1 MINYDFY
8 HGETIQEV
16 KKINCFFNDNGCYYW
31 GWLYDQNNNI
41 IGDYNTTDSV
51 ELEKTFPGIF
61 GN

>member
-8 HGETIQEV
+8 HGENITDI
-16 KKINCFFNDNGCYYW
+16 KKITCYFNDLNCNYW
-31 GWLYDQNNNI
+31 GYLYNSKNEI

-51 ELEKTFPGIF
+51 ELEKAFPGIF